1 MTRPARATAARG
13 ALLAAITVLAATPA
27 TAPAATAPGHGCPV
41 RLDRDGLASAA
52 TLRALTAKE
61 WSYGPRPTGGPAHR
75 RMVAWLERE
84 LRRVH
89 GLRVRSRGFRIDA
102 WGAARR
108 APAGARRWPHAGA
121 PRRGTCPLRPADR
134 AVRAART
141 ARGGPRRHPH
151 HGRRRRR
158 ADRRPRRPAGGVPF
172 GVFGAGALGWTAP
185 YDPRHTID
193 PAAPFEGDFL
203 TYDARVHDLR
213 DAGAAGAAGVVFLKD
228 LPRAQPAG
236 ALRAHEGRSWRVPGV
251 FLGADEAR
259 ALTAAVRADPGARAT
274 LTLRAHRPRVTT
286 RTLLATLPGRSP
298 QRLVIESHTDGT
310 NAVEDNGPV
319 AILALARALAR
330 LPQAC
335 RPRTIELVLHDRPL
349 LPARG
354 AAAPSPRRRRLL
366 ARQLDR
372 DYDTGA
378 RRRGRRARAPR
389 GARVPGGAPC
399 GPPGR
404 VLRPTGRAE
413 LTQVFATPSARL
425 RAAVRR
431 QVVRH
436 RLERTALL
444 AGADGPDPARAAEH
458 CSFGGEGTPYAEH
471 LLPTVALISAPAPL
485 YDPAFGLASI
495 DVARMRAQTLAFG
508 DLALELSR
516 MPARVIA
523 GDVLRERARRRAGA
537 SGCPADL

>member
-102 WGAARR
+102 WAPRAARLRVHAGGRTLALPVAAPVPYARPTAPSGRR
-108 APAGARRWPHAGA
+108 AP
-121 PRRGTCPLRPADR
+121 L
-134 AVRAART
+134 VVV
-141 ARGGPRRHPH
+141 
-151 HGRRRRR
+151 
-158 ADRRPRRPAGGVPF
+158 PAGSPITAADAAGRIVVRDAPPGVVPF

-203 TYDARVHDLR
+203 AYDARVHDLR

-228 LPRAQPAG
+228 LPRAQ
-236 ALRAHEGRSWRVPGV
+236 LRGHFEPYEGRSWRVPGV

-335 RPRTIELVLHDRPL
+335 RPRTIEFAFPTAHFYQRVRRRTS
-349 LPARG
+349 AT
-354 AAAPSPRRRRLL
+354 AAPACSPGSST
-366 ARQLDR
+366 AS
-372 DYDTGA
+372 TT
-378 RRRGRRARAPR
+378 
-389 GARVPGGAPC
+389 GGAWPRWSC
-399 GPPGR
+399 SSTSGR
-404 VLRPTGRAE
+404 ASTGRCP
-413 LTQVFATPSARL
+413 VRATRDGCCARPGAPS
-425 RAAVRR
+425 
-431 QVVRH
+431 
-436 RLERTALL
+436 
-444 AGADGPDPARAAEH
+444 
-458 CSFGGEGTPYAEH
+458 
-471 LLPTVALISAPAPL
+471 
-485 YDPAFGLASI
+485 
-495 DVARMRAQTLAFG
+495 
-508 DLALELSR
+508 
-516 MPARVIA
+516 
-523 GDVLRERARRRAGA
+523 
-537 SGCPADL
+537 